1 MSERIVPAVHVDRTV
16 LHRAYGILPL
26 VAVVESCSF
35 HDTSARETE
44 HARIKGLESLCDILA
59 ETVLVAVEC
68 LDREERDVLEVH
80 SLGSV
85 RLFAVPFEEDT
96 ESCLWL
102 GYRRCEHSLV
112 LLPFLGVYL
121 YVSAFKHLLFA
132 HRSVLAEVEAD
143 VLLFLCTGS
152 TCPYSEAVFLSFL
165 DTDSEESLVLD
176 TCEAYRVARIA
187 ETYIMRISL
196 ERTVVHEL
204 HVSEDLPSHERVVK
218 LERAVLDLLGVK
230 TSVGGEVDVLEEE
243 TVHCFRY
250 RNTFFSGV
258 NCHQVVRLRL
268 G

>member
-1 MSERIVPAVHVDRTV
+1 MSERIVPAVYVDRTV
-16 LHRAYGILPL
+16 LYRTDRILPL
-26 VAVVESCSF
+26 VTVVKGSALY
-35 HDTSARETE
+35 DTSARETE
-44 HARIKGLESLCDILA
+44 HAWIKRLKSLCDILSEA
-59 ETVLVAVEC
+59 VLMAVEC
-68 LDREERDVLEVH
+68 LYREERDVLEVDCL
-80 SLGSV
+80 SRVFLS
-85 RLFAVPFEEDT
+85 AVPLKEDA
-96 ESCLWL
+96 ECCLGL

-132 HRSVLAEVEAD
+132 HCRVLAEVEAD

-187 ETYIMRISL
+187 ETYIMRIPL

-218 LERAVLDLLGVK
+218 LERAVLDLLRVK

-243 TVHCFRY
+243 AVHCLWY

-258 NCHQVVRLRL
+258 DCHQVVRLRL